1 MAEIPDEIHERIQAL
16 CAEGDALAEEGDPA
30 AALRS
35 FKTAFQLIPE
45 PWLDYEAT
53 TWVCTAI
60 GDMFFQLGDFAR
72 ARTALL
78 DAVRA
83 PDGLG
88 NPFIH
93 LRLGQ
98 CEFELGDMRRAGD
111 ELARAYMGGDSE
123 IFEEED
129 PKYLRFLKTL
139 LRPPQS
145 A

>member
-1 MAEIPDEIHERIQAL
+1 MPEIPDEVHERIQAL
-16 CAEGDALAEEGDPA
+16 CAEGDELAEKGDLA

-35 FKTAFQLIPE
+35 FKSAFQLIPE
-45 PWLDYEAT
+45 PWMEYEAT

-60 GDMFFQLGDFAR
+60 GDTLFQMGEFSRAR
-72 ARTALL
+72 AALK
-78 DAVRA
+78 DAVHA

-111 ELARAYMGGDSE
+111 ELARAFMGADKE
-123 IFEEED
+123 IFEQED
-129 PKYLRFLKTL
+129 PKYLRFLETL
-139 LRPPQS
+139 LHPAQKS
-145 A
+145 

>member
-1 MAEIPDEIHERIQAL
+1 MSEIPDEVHERIQAL
-16 CAEGDALAEEGDPA
+16 CAEGDALAEKGDPA

-35 FKTAFQLIPE
+35 FKAAFQLIPE
-45 PWLDYEAT
+45 PWLEYEAT

-60 GDMFFQLGDFAR
+60 GDMLFQLGEFSRAR
-72 ARTALL
+72 AALV
-78 DAVRA
+78 DAVSA
-83 PDGLG
+83 PGGLG

-98 CEFELGDMRRAGD
+98 CEFELGDLRRAGD
-111 ELARAYMGGDSE
+111 ELARAYMGAD
-123 IFEEED
+123 EELFADED

-139 LRPPQS
+139 LKPRQD

>member
-1 MAEIPDEIHERIQAL
+1 MSEIPDEVHERIQAL
-16 CAEGDALAEEGDPA
+16 CAEGDALAEKGDPA

-35 FKTAFQLIPE
+35 FKAAFQLIPE
-45 PWLDYEAT
+45 PWLEYEAT

-60 GDMFFQLGDFAR
+60 GDMLFQLGEFSRAR
-72 ARTALL
+72 AALV

-83 PDGLG
+83 PEGLG

-98 CEFELGDMRRAGD
+98 CEFELGDLRRAGD
-111 ELARAYMGGDSE
+111 ELARAYMGGDE
-123 IFEEED
+123 ELFEEED

-139 LRPPQS
+139 LKPHQD